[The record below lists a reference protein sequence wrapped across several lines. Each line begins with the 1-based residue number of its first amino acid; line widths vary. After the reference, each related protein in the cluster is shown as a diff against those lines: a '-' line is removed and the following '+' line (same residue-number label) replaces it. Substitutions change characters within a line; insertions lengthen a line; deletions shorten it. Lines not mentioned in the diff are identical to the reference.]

1 MIAKE
6 GEAILNKENQ
16 FLQNIN
22 SEDPFIK
29 NLYSDLNERINAYE
43 QEDAVK
49 IEKMKWSDA
58 TGSIF
63 FHDFNHRLPNL
74 FTCLK
79 CCLGHQEQ

>member
-16 FLQNIN
+16 FQRNIN

-29 NLYSDLNERINAYE
+29 NLYSDLNARINAYE

-63 FHDFNHRLPNL
+63 FMILIIAYL
-74 FTCLK
+74 IYSLV
-79 CCLGHQEQ
+79 

>member
-16 FLQNIN
+16 FQQNIN
-22 SEDPFIK
+22 SEDPFIQ

-63 FHDFNHRLPNL
+63 FMILIIAYLIYSFV
-74 FTCLK
+74 
-79 CCLGHQEQ
+79 

>member
-1 MIAKE
+1 MHACK
-6 GEAILNKENQ
+6 GGRTILNKENQ
-16 FLQNIN
+16 FQQNIN

-49 IEKMKWSDA
+49 IDKMKWKDA

-63 FHDFNHRLPNL
+63 FMILIIVYL
-74 FTCLK
+74 IYSLV
-79 CCLGHQEQ
+79 

>member
-6 GEAILNKENQ
+6 GETILNKENQ
-16 FLQNIN
+16 FQKNIN

-43 QEDAVK
+43 QEDTVK
-49 IEKMKWSDA
+49 IDKMKWKDA

-63 FHDFNHRLPNL
+63 FMILIIVYL
-74 FTCLK
+74 VYALV
-79 CCLGHQEQ
+79 

>member
-16 FLQNIN
+16 FQQNIH

-43 QEDAVK
+43 QEDTVK

-63 FHDFNHRLPNL
+63 FMILIIAYL
-74 FTCLK
+74 IYSLV
-79 CCLGHQEQ
+79 

>member
-1 MIAKE
+1 M
-6 GEAILNKENQ
+6 NKENQ
-16 FLQNIN
+16 FQQNIN

-49 IEKMKWSDA
+49 IDKMKWKDA

-63 FHDFNHRLPNL
+63 LIILIIFYLVYTL
-74 FTCLK
+74 V
-79 CCLGHQEQ
+79 

>member
-6 GEAILNKENQ
+6 VEAILNKENQ
-16 FLQNIN
+16 FQQNIN

-29 NLYSDLNERINAYE
+29 SLYSDLNERIYAYE

-49 IEKMKWSDA
+49 VDKMKWKDA

-63 FHDFNHRLPNL
+63 FMILIIIYL
-74 FTCLK
+74 VYVLV
-79 CCLGHQEQ
+79 

>member
-1 MIAKE
+1 MS
-6 GEAILNKENQ
+6 KENQ
-16 FLQNIN
+16 FQQNIN

-49 IEKMKWSDA
+49 IDKMKWKDA

-63 FHDFNHRLPNL
+63 LMILIIFYLVYTL
-74 FTCLK
+74 V
-79 CCLGHQEQ
+79 

>member
-1 MIAKE
+1 M
-6 GEAILNKENQ
+6 NNENQ
-16 FLQNIN
+16 FQQNIN

-49 IEKMKWSDA
+49 IDKMKWKDA

-63 FHDFNHRLPNL
+63 LMILIIFYLVYTL
-74 FTCLK
+74 V
-79 CCLGHQEQ
+79 